1 MQPSIP
7 IGTIGLLLLYFA
19 NTFLFHFIKVTLYPS
34 TFIICIHVDV
44 WAYPLGVRKWSHTL
58 GFTSNALNKRIRS
71 SVRDFWL
78 TFAKHSAMDSP
89 PSTGL
94 QGLLLQTQQC
104 EGPWVIFQSMPQT
117 FYVESKSKAM
127 SWIGQCHAATER
139 AARICAK
146 SIVTSAHGLDKRCM
160 PAFTTVYWDARYS
173 IRCKHAVALMWWVR
187 RGFNICR
194 DACTKVC
201 SASSARLH
209 VYTGPA

>member
-1 MQPSIP
+1 LRNVGWTRHLDLKQNDKSSDDIMQPSIP

-104 EGPWVIFQSMPQT
+104 EGPWVVF
-117 FYVESKSKAM
+117 
-127 SWIGQCHAATER
+127 
-139 AARICAK
+139 
-146 SIVTSAHGLDKRCM
+146 
-160 PAFTTVYWDARYS
+160 
-173 IRCKHAVALMWWVR
+173 
-187 RGFNICR
+187 
-194 DACTKVC
+194 KVC
-201 SASSARLH
+201 RKPSMWNQNQKQ
-209 VYTGPA
+209 